1 MSKQR
6 EALELALEAL
16 EDYQANGAPFFKCD
30 SAVKAIR
37 EALAEPDQELEFWP
51 GDVLICKEDDSKV
64 TVVNGNRGSLQL
76 MNGKIAIAWSDTV
89 GGEYTIEQIKEMFY
103 RTEKP
108 EQKPVAVVTSQT
120 GDPAITMSWQHEPAL
135 PIGTKLYTTPPARK
149 PLTDEELLSI
159 WRMRDYRGYSF
170 EFARAIE
177 KAHGIGGEE

>member
-1 MSKQR
+1 MNKQR

-16 EDYQANGAPFFKCD
+16 EDYQTNGAPFFKCD

-103 RTEKP
+103 HAEKP
-108 EQKPVAVVTSQT
+108 EQDA
-120 GDPAITMSWQHEPAL
+120 
-135 PIGTKLYTTPPARK
+135 PPARK
-149 PLTDEELLSI
+149 PLTDYQIRQIDELVWKELTYEEKTFGQFALK
-159 WRMRDYRGYSF
+159 M
-170 EFARAIE
+170 ARAIE
-177 KAHGIGGEE
+177 RAHGIGEE